1 MGIKITDK
9 NSQKIANLIQQRD
22 SAIANIQAIISVILD
37 NSDIDYENKI
47 IDLSEDLTEIILTEK
62 ETNNG

>member
-47 IDLSEDLTEIILTEK
+47 IDLSEDFTEIILTEK